1 MSLAAITQVIKD
13 KVGNDCGLN
22 ASVKFVLDGADVI
35 FVDAKQV
42 PNVVNNDNSDADCTV
57 KITAENIQKILDG
70 NLNPMT
76 AFMMGKIKVEGNMG
90 VAMNINK
97 IFN

>member
-1 MSLAAITQVIKD
+1 MSLEQITQVIKD

-22 ASVKFVLDGADVI
+22 ASVKFLLDDAQVI
-35 FVDAKQV
+35 LVDAKVV
-42 PNVVNNDNSDADCTV
+42 PNVVSNDNADADCTV
-57 KITAENIQKILDG
+57 KITSENIQKILDG
-70 NLNPMT
+70 GLNPMT

>member
-22 ASVKFVLDGADVI
+22 ASVKFVLDGTDVI
-35 FVDAKQV
+35 LVDAKQV
-42 PNVVNNDNSDADCTV
+42 PNVVSNDNSDADCTV
-57 KITAENIQKILDG
+57 KISAENIQKILDG